1 MSQPNQWGAAD
12 RSFGAQTYGNNS
24 PALIA
29 GRFID
34 QMSEIRAQDIPTNGI
49 PALFPMNDQ
58 SMIVAKFWDANA
70 EIKTVIFRRDDSAI
84 VEQAIAPQQP
94 VIQKPKDPLELILSK
109 LDNFDQRIRTIE
121 EKQSG
126 AGSYYGTE
134 NKDQKQEA

>member
-34 QMSEIRAQDIPTNGI
+34 QMSEIRPQDVPTNGI
-49 PALFPMNDQ
+49 PALFPMNDE
-58 SMIVAKFWDANA
+58 SMIIAKYWDSNA

-84 VEQAIAPQQP
+84 VEQAISQQP
-94 VIQKPKDPLELILSK
+94 PQKPQDPLEIILSK
-109 LDNFDQRIRTIE
+109 LNNFDERIRAIE

-134 NKDQKQEA
+134 NRDQK

>member
-34 QMSEIRAQDIPTNGI
+34 QTSEIRAQDIPTNGI

-58 SMIVAKFWDANA
+58 SMIVAKYWDANA

-84 VEQAIAPQQP
+84 VEQAISPQP
-94 VIQKPKDPLELILSK
+94 VIQKPQDPLELILSK
-109 LDNFDQRIRTIE
+109 LDNFDKRIRSIE
-121 EKQSG
+121 EKQTG

-134 NKDQKQEA
+134 NKEKNQEG